1 MTRLSAEKRR
11 ELQKLAAKPDREI
24 DLSDIPEIREIPS
37 DAVIGKF
44 YRPKK
49 TAVTIRLDVD
59 VVVWL
64 KATGAGY
71 QTRINTYLR
80 QLATKPPSMMQIRL
94 SMQNAKGDGSFD
106 GL

>member
-11 ELQKLAAKPDREI
+11 QLEKLASKPDRDI

-37 DAVIGKF
+37 DAIIGRF

-49 TAVTIRLDVD
+49 TAVTIRLDAD
-59 VVVWL
+59 VVAWL
-64 KATGAGY
+64 KAKGAGY

-80 QLATKPPSMMQIRL
+80 HLMLQSRQR
-94 SMQNAKGDGSFD
+94 
-106 GL
+106 